1 MLGILR
7 FCLASLVIIAH
18 LGDGIHFV
26 EHWGIFA
33 VFGFYLISGYLITI
47 ILNTTYS
54 FNFSSFA
61 TNRFLRLFPI
71 YYAVVIITLIAM
83 AITPNPSQYHNAWT
97 FAGRPIDVIGN
108 ILIFP
113 FEFYDSSFRMVP
125 PSWSVAVELV
135 NYFMLWLFV
144 ARSKNLAIATLL
156 LSAAYHIST
165 FALDMDWTRRYFPF
179 YAALLPFSLGAC
191 IYFLKDYA
199 KLLTTKSIKVATM
212 TALLAW
218 AINLTV
224 CGAFSG
230 LGQNNFNTF
239 FYINLFS
246 SAALVYL
253 IANSNLQYTFKKS
266 GKLLGD
272 LAYPMFLLHWVAG
285 FIMSYLIL
293 DGQRRG
299 LLLVA
304 VSFLP
309 ILVVSYCLS
318 WLANRWLEPL
328 RNIVRG
334 QATTTKHSI
343 ATESS

>member
-18 LGDGIHFV
+18 LGDGLHFV

-47 ILNTTYS
+47 ILNNAYS
-54 FNFSSFA
+54 FNFSTFA

-71 YYAVVIITLIAM
+71 YYAVVAITLIAM
-83 AITPNPSQYHNAWT
+83 TLIPDPSQYHNAWAFT
-97 FAGRPIDVIGN
+97 GRPVDIIGN

-113 FEFYDSSFRMVP
+113 FEFYDSNFRMVP

-144 ARSKNLAIATLL
+144 ARSKRLAIATLIV
-156 LSAAYHIST
+156 SGTYHIST
-165 FALDMDWTRRYFPF
+165 FALNMDWTSRYFPF
-179 YAALLPFSLGAC
+179 YAALLPFSMGAC
-191 IYFLKDYA
+191 IYFLRDYVQ
-199 KLLTTKSIKVATM
+199 LLKTKALNMLTAVAF
-212 TALLAW
+212 LAW
-218 AINLTV
+218 SINLV
-224 CGAFSG
+224 ACGAVSG
-230 LGQNNFNTF
+230 LGQNTFNVF
-239 FYINLFS
+239 FYTNLFS

-253 IANSNLQYTFKKS
+253 IANSNLQKTFKVS

-272 LAYPMFLLHWVAG
+272 LAYPMFLLHWVVG
-285 FIMSYLIL
+285 FIMGYLVL

-299 LLLVA
+299 LNLVA

-309 ILVVSYCLS
+309 ILIISYCLS

-334 QATTTKHSI
+334 QAKTTKHLV
-343 ATESS
+343 ATEGS